1 MANYPIWN
9 KINQCIY
16 SDNQGKTTGNKSYG
30 IKEHGENEILIGTSS
45 KNSFKF
51 LETKIT
57 CKKLES
63 GKRSFHFY
71 IDNRLIKSAVIDKEN
86 NIIIK
91 EHYDWIMFLS

>member
-1 MANYPIWN
+1 MEYPIWN
-9 KINQCIY
+9 KINSCIY

-63 GKRSFHFY
+63 GKTIFHFY
-71 IDNRLIKSAVIDKEN
+71 IDNKLVKSAILDEKN
-86 NIIIK
+86 NININ
-91 EHYDWIMFLS
+91 EHYQEIK

>member
-1 MANYPIWN
+1 MKYPIWN
-9 KINQCIY
+9 KINSCIY

-57 CKKLES
+57 C
-63 GKRSFHFY
+63 
-71 IDNRLIKSAVIDKEN
+71 
-86 NIIIK
+86 
-91 EHYDWIMFLS
+91 